1 MPTRRERLLVERF
14 RALPESARE
23 TLLEFLEFL
32 HHRHAGRTVEDA
44 PGYVPV
50 ERPESESVVAA
61 MQRLRKTYP
70 MLDMDDLL
78 HRASDL
84 MSAHVVGGRPA
95 GEVIDDLETLFRR
108 AYDERVYRG
117 ANR

>member
-1 MPTRRERLLVERF
+1 MLTRRERLLVERF
-14 RALPESARE
+14 RALPGSARG

-32 HHRHAGRTVEDA
+32 HQRHAGGGVKDA
-44 PGYVPV
+44 PRYVPV

-84 MSAHVVGGRPA
+84 MSAHVVGGRSA
-95 GEVIDDLETLFRR
+95 VEVIDELEAMFRS
-108 AYDERVYRG
+108 AYEERTCSSG
-117 ANR
+117 NR